1 MTQPLIAQEYY
12 EQIVNKFKKY
22 NSYDSNH
29 KFEFRIERIAHNGFV
44 LVYTDT
50 TTQFQFEQTFWYS
63 TFDER
68 PLSTQISLTLGFYD
82 LKKRVIKSLCNLYPE
97 LKEKIWL
104 FSTGYRNKNGD
115 FTEHMNLST
124 DLTEQEFHNDVQLR
138 ITPWELIVSVD
149 TVIPKEQADSII
161 KQQTKSDA
169 PHLLT
174 IDEAFASLD
183 NDQTIF
189 ILERIHDVSDLFIAT
204 VPSGGGLPMAPNTT
218 RIDTIHLRKQNING
232 QTITQSDK
240 LIMTEEYL
248 NEM

>member
-29 KFEFRIERIAHNGFV
+29 KFEFRIERIAHDGFV

-104 FSTGYRNKNGD
+104 FRTGYRNKNGD

-161 KQQTKSDA
+161 KHTELNLYFSSYPMLTDIGDLVFEEAVEELVFNVLTRDLTYQFKK
-169 PHLLT
+169 HFGNKLL
-174 IDEAFASLD
+174 D
-183 NDQTIF
+183 
-189 ILERIHDVSDLFIAT
+189 
-204 VPSGGGLPMAPNTT
+204 
-218 RIDTIHLRKQNING
+218 
-232 QTITQSDK
+232 
-240 LIMTEEYL
+240 Y
-248 NEM
+248 